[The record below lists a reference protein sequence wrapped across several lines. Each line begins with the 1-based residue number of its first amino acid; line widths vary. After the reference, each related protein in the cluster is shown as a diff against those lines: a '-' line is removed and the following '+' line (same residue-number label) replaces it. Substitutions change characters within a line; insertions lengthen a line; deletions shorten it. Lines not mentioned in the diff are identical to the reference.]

1 MDISGCTVHMF
12 VLKFSLFSVTSQTM
26 VSILKGEVQFLWHI
40 QNVDQKHSLLL
51 KLYRLFFLF
60 FFPQI
65 YESMVFCR
73 CLSLSHCFSQYI
85 LGKLTSNNYSNV
97 LYVILPKLK
106 NVHLHHGSHDVTYCF
121 CSNN

>member
-26 VSILKGEVQFLWHI
+26 VSILKGEVQLLWHI

-60 FFPQI
+60 FSTDI
-65 YESMVFCR
+65 
-73 CLSLSHCFSQYI
+73 
-85 LGKLTSNNYSNV
+85 
-97 LYVILPKLK
+97 
-106 NVHLHHGSHDVTYCF
+106 
-121 CSNN
+121 